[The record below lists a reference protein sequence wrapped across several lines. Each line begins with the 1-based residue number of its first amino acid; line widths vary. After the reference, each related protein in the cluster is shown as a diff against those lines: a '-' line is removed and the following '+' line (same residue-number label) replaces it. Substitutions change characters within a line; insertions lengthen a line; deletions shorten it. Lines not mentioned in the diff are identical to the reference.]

1 MKSTHPRW
9 ALAALKR
16 RNQNELICRVDL
28 WGFVSVMLALVVM
41 VMFGVLSARDL
52 PTNTVDLVIMRHST
66 RMPGARREDAMHIN
80 IQRDGAIFFG
90 YRHVSRNDLPD
101 LIRGGIRNGAEKRVY
116 ISADA
121 RAKYQAV
128 EEVLNV
134 VRLAGVENVCFLAE
148 SIEH

>member
-1 MKSTHPRW
+1 MNSTHPRW

-16 RNQNELICRVDL
+16 RNQNELLCRIDL
-28 WGFVSVMLALVVM
+28 WGFVSVMLALVILF
-41 VMFGVLSARDL
+41 MFGLPSAPDL
-52 PTNTVDLVIMRHST
+52 PKNTVDLVVVRHAT

-80 IQRDGAIFFG
+80 IQRDGGVFFG
-90 YRHVSRNDLPD
+90 YQGVSPNGLPA
-101 LIRGGIRNGAEKRVY
+101 LIRDGIRNGAEKRVY

-121 RAKYQAV
+121 RAKYRAV
-128 EEVLNV
+128 EEVLNE